1 MKQCIK
7 DLNEAGFTTTESNGL
22 VRDTPAMLIVSDQL
36 NRRDF
41 FKRTG
46 LTLAAGTLLGP
57 RVFPILLAR
66 VKETMGK

>member
-22 VRDTPAMLIVSDQL
+22 VRDTSAMLIVSDQL

-46 LTLAAGTLLGP
+46 LLLGP